1 MQAKTQF
8 VNKLWRNSNSKGCT
22 NFIFHLRTQCCVSI
36 SQLCWCQC
44 KHIIH
49 LPPAD
54 CTDCSQFF
62 SLPVPGD
69 WALIACPLLS
79 CSMVWS
85 WSDLQARGQQAII
98 QSLDVLLLISTQGW
112 LRQLLLSTCQHLSV
126 PRGGV
131 ERRGVDRIWRDHSKL
146 FPKKIKYTSQNI
158 FRTTRWR
165 TLESARVI
173 IPAHFTQHHHAPLDL
188 TRGGC
193 QRGGRGGG
201 VWQVTA
207 AEWGWQSLVALNTKK
222 MSI

>member
-62 SLPVPGD
+62 FPPSARRLSADCLSPAVLQHGVIME
-69 WALIACPLLS
+69 WSAGTRTAGYYSVFRCTASYQHTGLTEAAALVNMPTPE
-79 CSMVWS
+79 CSPWGC
-85 WSDLQARGQQAII
+85 WEG
-98 QSLDVLLLISTQGW
+98 
-112 LRQLLLSTCQHLSV
+112 
-126 PRGGV
+126 
-131 ERRGVDRIWRDHSKL
+131 GVDRIWRDHSKL

>member
-62 SLPVPGD
+62 SPSQCPETERWLPIPCCPAAWEWSAGTRTAGYYSVFRCTASYQHTGLTEAA
-69 WALIACPLLS
+69 ALVNMPTPECSPWGCWEVGVWGGQNLTGPLK
-79 CSMVWS
+79 
-85 WSDLQARGQQAII
+85 
-98 QSLDVLLLISTQGW
+98 T
-112 LRQLLLSTCQHLSV
+112 
-126 PRGGV
+126 
-131 ERRGVDRIWRDHSKL
+131 
-146 FPKKIKYTSQNI
+146 FPPKIKYTSQNI
-158 FRTTRWR
+158 FRMAHWR

>member
-62 SLPVPGD
+62 FPPS
-69 WALIACPLLS
+69 ARRLS
-79 CSMVWS
+79 ADCLSPAVLQHG
-85 WSDLQARGQQAII
+85 SDLQARGQQAII

-126 PRGGV
+126 LCGGV
-131 ERRGVDRIWRDHSKL
+131 ERWGGWTGFDGATQNFS
-146 FPKKIKYTSQNI
+146 PKKLNTHHKI

>member
-54 CTDCSQFF
+54 CTDCSVFF
-62 SLPVPGD
+62 PPS
-69 WALIACPLLS
+69 ARRLS
-79 CSMVWS
+79 ADCLSPAVLQHG
-85 WSDLQARGQQAII
+85 SDLQARGQQAII

-131 ERRGVDRIWRDHSKL
+131 ERWGVDRIWRDHSKL